1 MSEYVY
7 ATNGEPVA
15 NIDGSISLAR
25 EEIVR
30 CRDCVHWRTW
40 DCSSIYGNHER
51 DRHACFRFVDGWRME
66 TDSTDFCS
74 FGERK
79 EGGE

>member
-25 EEIVR
+25 EEVVR
-30 CRDCVHWRTW
+30 CRDCKYR
-40 DCSSIYGNHER
+40 YGCLHL
-51 DRHACFRFVDGWRME
+51 VDNGDDDMRRCVASP
-66 TDSTDFCS
+66 DGFCS
-74 FGERK
+74 WGKPRGE
-79 EGGE
+79 GE